1 MAFVVFIVL
10 IEFVVLKGFTPGQMI
25 LEAHRFTCTRRCHVD
40 RSRNEPAAFASISL
54 KRES

>member
-1 MAFVVFIVL
+1 MFVVLIVF

-25 LEAHRFTCTRRCHVD
+25 LEAHRFSCTRRCQVG